1 LLETHLALLNMIVLI
16 NTATRTEKQPTM
28 RNIGESGLDDLCR
41 RPTARNNPPFIEKM
55 TMQHSMTPRVPFGI
69 SLFCGFVE
77 MLSVFVI
84 SESVVM
90 TWPSGVPASIS

>member
-1 LLETHLALLNMIVLI
+1 
-16 NTATRTEKQPTM
+16 
-28 RNIGESGLDDLCR
+28 
-41 RPTARNNPPFIEKM
+41 
-55 TMQHSMTPRVPFGI
+55 MTPRVPFGI

-90 TWPSGVPASIS
+90 TWLSGVPASIS